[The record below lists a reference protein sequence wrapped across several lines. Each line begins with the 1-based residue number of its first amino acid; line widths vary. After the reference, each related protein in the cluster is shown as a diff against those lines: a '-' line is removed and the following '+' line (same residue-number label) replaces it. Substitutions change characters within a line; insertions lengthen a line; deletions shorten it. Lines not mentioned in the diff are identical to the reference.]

1 MPRFARFSDIARHL
15 LARHRRLLGVVLFG
29 VLLPWGIFLKVGSEI
44 REQEGFAGD
53 TAALRLVHAHATPT
67 LDAVNLALT
76 RAGGPPVMAV
86 LCGLIAAGLW
96 WRWQHRRA
104 AFFGAAV
111 GGAAALN
118 LLAKGLLGRP
128 RPALW
133 ASLAPETSSG
143 FPSGHA
149 MGTAA
154 LVLAVGLLA
163 VGLLAPWRGR
173 WLAWTLGGL
182 FVLGVGFSRVYLG
195 VHYPSDVLSGWIA
208 SVGWV
213 SSVYVLF
220 SPALREW
227 WGSARLRQQSHRHQ
241 QHHSQA

>member
-1 MPRFARFSDIARHL
+1 MPRFTRFSAFARHL
-15 LARHRRLLGVVLFG
+15 LARHRRLLGVALFG
-29 VLLPWGIFLKVGSEI
+29 VLLPWGIFLKVSSEI
-44 REQEGFAGD
+44 REREGFAGD

-67 LDAVNLALT
+67 RDAVNLALT
-76 RAGGPPVMAV
+76 RAGGPPIMAV
-86 LCGLIAAGLW
+86 VSGLIAAGLW
-96 WRWQHRRA
+96 ARRQRRRA
-104 AFFGAAV
+104 TFFAVAV

-118 LLAKGLLGRP
+118 LLAKALLGRP

-133 ASLAPETSSG
+133 SSLAPESSSG

-154 LVLAVGLLA
+154 LALTLGLL
-163 VGLLAPWRGR
+163 LAGWRGR
-173 WLAWTLGGL
+173 WLAWALGAL

-227 WGSARLRQQSHRHQ
+227 WGTARLRQQAHRHQ
-241 QHHSQA
+241 HHPQA